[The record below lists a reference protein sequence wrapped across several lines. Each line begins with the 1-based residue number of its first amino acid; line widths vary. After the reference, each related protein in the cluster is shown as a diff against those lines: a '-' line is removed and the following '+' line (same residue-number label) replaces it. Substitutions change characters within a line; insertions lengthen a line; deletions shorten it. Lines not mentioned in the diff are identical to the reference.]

1 MKLDSRAVSVVG
13 GTTLAMAIA
22 CSTGALATT
31 SNDVTLNGGG
41 ATAGGPVYESVFS
54 AVGLNAVPSA
64 NGASTCPANGST
76 KPYDVFYGF
85 VGTGAGATGFINNDS
100 TQIGCQGGGLPDD
113 YGTGDSPIASNYTN
127 GSQTFLNTYGYQLIQ
142 VPAFATPVTIPF
154 NLPLKKPKNGSIN
167 LTDSQLCQIF
177 SGTLN
182 NWSSIANSGSTSPIA
197 VAYRQDSSGQSFLL
211 TNHLGAVCGS
221 VNTSGITFS
230 GTSKFATLFPGYTT
244 TVVNGV
250 KYYTVPAG
258 TFAKD
263 ISAAGSGGVELNID
277 STSNSIGYLSPDY
290 TRIAPTPTLDQNGK
304 APYVAEVNAIL
315 PSLKEIQAALKTF
328 STTGTSATDP
338 DSFGFLDPVPTAGYP
353 IVGYAYVWVSS
364 CYATAAKTTVVKTWL
379 DGLYNVSGTETAAY
393 NAIIAGGLAP
403 LPGVTASA
411 APTALAKTIVKDYL
425 ATKPTVAIRYDGQT
439 GCTGGR

>member
-1 MKLDSRAVSVVG
+1 
-13 GTTLAMAIA
+13 
-22 CSTGALATT
+22 
-31 SNDVTLNGGG
+31 
-41 ATAGGPVYESVFS
+41 
-54 AVGLNAVPSA
+54 
-64 NGASTCPANGST
+64 
-76 KPYDVFYGF
+76 
-85 VGTGAGATGFINNDS
+85 
-100 TQIGCQGGGLPDD
+100 
-113 YGTGDSPIASNYTN
+113 
-127 GSQTFLNTYGYQLIQ
+127 
-142 VPAFATPVTIPF
+142 
-154 NLPLKKPKNGSIN
+154 
-167 LTDSQLCQIF
+167 
-177 SGTLN
+177 
-182 NWSSIANSGSTSPIA
+182 
-197 VAYRQDSSGQSFLL
+197 
-211 TNHLGAVCGS
+211 
-221 VNTSGITFS
+221 
-230 GTSKFATLFPGYTT
+230 
-244 TVVNGV
+244 V